1 MNQSNRNQTH
11 PSAANIAVIGSRRR
25 GRACR
30 RVILSR
36 GERIGALDDPTK
48 GKEGKASENGGAPG
62 VRIPFAV
69 LPDRVSPLLS
79 EGSWVGVCGIG
90 RIREMGLW
98 GGVAGV
104 AASDFTRNLSRC

>member
-1 MNQSNRNQTH
+1 M
-11 PSAANIAVIGSRRR
+11 
-25 GRACR
+25 
-30 RVILSR
+30 
-36 GERIGALDDPTK
+36 
-48 GKEGKASENGGAPG
+48 
-62 VRIPFAV
+62 RIPFAV